1 MLFVVFLMIFFIKH
15 KNWALSSEMTSGWLL
30 GPYGMGLKPSSDA
43 CKANDLLTVL
53 LFQSLKGIVNAIGSL
68 KKICW
73 RLHPWL
79 LSWWL
84 YLETGSYFADVIK
97 VLGVILHSKWQRAE
111 ETKKNADR
119 WMQGKHNMKKEA
131 EMGMIQSKARASW
144 TISQHQK
151 LGSSQERM

>member
-111 ETKKNADR
+111 ETKKMQTDECRESTIWRKRQR
-119 WMQGKHNMKKEA
+119 WEWYSQKPEHHGLL
-131 EMGMIQSKARASW
+131 AS
-144 TISQHQK
+144 TRS
-151 LGSSQERM
+151 